1 MKNIIRISLL
11 ILIMVFPHSDLK
23 AGEITDAIR
32 EHLLS
37 TFKFD
42 PEMTEIACRP
52 GLDSI
57 TLNDTIAIIV
67 SCREY
72 PIPSGY
78 FPLKVL
84 LQDGSGAIRNI
95 STSVDISFF
104 EKVLVSKGRIK
115 SREPLSRNDFTIKR
129 VEVGNL
135 IGDPISDFAL
145 LEGMRSSKTIQRGK
159 ALTEEMIE
167 PIPVIRRGERVK
179 LIYESGNL
187 RVEAYGIARKDAV
200 KGEMVEVKN
209 TVSGKR
215 ISGRAMSEGIVL
227 VER

>member
-1 MKNIIRISLL
+1 MKNIIRITLL
-11 ILIMVFPHSDLK
+11 IIILGFSYSDLS
-23 AGEITDAIR
+23 AGQISDEIR
-32 EHLLS
+32 QHLQT

-42 PEMTEIACRP
+42 PDMTEIACRP
-52 GLDSI
+52 MLDSI
-57 TLNDTIAIIV
+57 MLTDSTEIIV

-72 PIPSGY
+72 PIPRGY
-78 FPLKVL
+78 FPVKVL
-84 LQDGSGAIRNI
+84 LQNGSGEIRNI

-115 SREPLSRNDFTIKR
+115 SRESLSRNDFTIER

-135 IGDPISDFAL
+135 IGEPISDFAT
-145 LEGMRSSKTIQRGK
+145 LEGMRASKTIQRGK

-167 PIPVIRRGERVK
+167 PIPVIKRGERVK
-179 LIYESGNL
+179 LIYESGSL

-209 TVSGKR
+209 TDSGKK
-215 ISGRAMSEGIVL
+215 IFGRAVSEGIVL

>member
-1 MKNIIRISLL
+1 MKNIIRITLL
-11 ILIMVFPHSDLK
+11 ISIMIFPRSDLK
-23 AGEITDAIR
+23 AGQITDAIR
-32 EHLLS
+32 EHLLT

-42 PEMTEIACRP
+42 PEMTEIDCRP

-57 TLNDTIAIIV
+57 TLTDTTEVIV

-84 LQDGSGAIRNI
+84 LQDGSGEIRNI

-115 SREPLSRNDFTIKR
+115 SRVPLSRGDFTIER
-129 VEVGNL
+129 IEVGNL
-135 IGDPISDFAL
+135 IGDPISDYTL
-145 LEGMRSSKTIQRGK
+145 LEGMRASKTIQRGK

-167 PIPVIRRGERVK
+167 PIPVIKRGERVK

-209 TVSGKR
+209 TSSGKQ
-215 ISGRAMSEGIVL
+215 ICGRAVSEGIVM